1 MMRDLVHRTVDRS
14 ISRTLESAMQNKD
27 LLWVRPDYAA
37 GKIAPESPAQ
47 KSSNNRKKKT
57 KEDTTGNGDFFTV
70 AELATKWNLSE
81 DVIRKEFENEP
92 GVLKLARARKGKR
105 RYKTLRIPAEIAE
118 RVRRRMSA

>member
-1 MMRDLVHRTVDRS
+1 
-14 ISRTLESAMQNKD
+14 MQNKD

-47 KSSNNRKKKT
+47 KSSNDRKKKT
-57 KEDTTGNGDFFTV
+57 KGTRGEDFFTV

-105 RYKTLRIPAEIAE
+105 AYKTLRIPAEVAE

>member
-1 MMRDLVHRTVDRS
+1 MTKNKKPPLWLRTDIFFDGEDALGAKPRETLAVHADEQPKT
-14 ISRTLESAMQNKD
+14 
-27 LLWVRPDYAA
+27 
-37 GKIAPESPAQ
+37 
-47 KSSNNRKKKT
+47 RKKKV
-57 KEDTTGNGDFFTV
+57 GNGDFFTV

-105 RYKTLRIPAEIAE
+105 RYKTLRIPAEVAR